1 MPNRLITVNGKK
13 ILDSPRVLI
22 LLARTT
28 YRARSFVE
36 ASRKLGLEISVGS
49 NHRQSLSDFVPG
61 SSLFLDSGNIQ
72 VSVEEIVN
80 FHSEF
85 PLHSIVAAEDEF
97 CVLAATAAEIIG
109 LLQHSRDGVLA
120 VRNKR
125 AMREKLAETKGGAF
139 WFEGFDLEEDVQSI
153 VTRVPF
159 PCVVKPVSLSG
170 SRGVTRCN
178 TQEEFLIAWDRLKRL
193 LGSNNLSQ
201 DAELFSTEILV
212 ETYLGGREVA
222 VEGIMVQ
229 GSMTLVGIL
238 DKPDL
243 MDGPFFEETILITPS
258 SLTLGLQ
265 ERLVAKTE
273 EIATSLGL
281 LNGPVHA
288 EFRIEK
294 EAINLLEIAP
304 RSIGGYCSKIF
315 KFHPEATL
323 EELILRQSLG
333 MKISHFEKENK
344 SEGVFMLPVPK
355 AGILKNVS
363 RIEEALQV
371 DGIEDIEITI
381 PVGRRVVPL
390 PEGNQY
396 LGFMFAKGK
405 DPSSVESSLREAF
418 SILELEIQQ

>member
-1 MPNRLITVNGKK
+1 
-13 ILDSPRVLI
+13 
-22 LLARTT
+22 
-28 YRARSFVE
+28 
-36 ASRKLGLEISVGS
+36 
-49 NHRQSLSDFVPG
+49 
-61 SSLFLDSGNIQ
+61 
-72 VSVEEIVN
+72 
-80 FHSEF
+80 
-85 PLHSIVAAEDEF
+85 
-97 CVLAATAAEIIG
+97 
-109 LLQHSRDGVLA
+109 
-120 VRNKR
+120 
-125 AMREKLAETKGGAF
+125 MREKLAETKGGAF

-212 ETYLGGREVA
+212 ETYLSGREVA

-355 AGILKNVS
+355 AGILKNVG